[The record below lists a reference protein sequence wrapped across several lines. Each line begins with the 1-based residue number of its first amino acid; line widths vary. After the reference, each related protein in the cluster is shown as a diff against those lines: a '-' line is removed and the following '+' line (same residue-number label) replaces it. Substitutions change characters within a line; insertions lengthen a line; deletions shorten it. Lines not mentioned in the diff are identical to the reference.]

1 MLSQKPPSCTSIH
14 EMRCE
19 HSNARHTET
28 MTNDSTAPS
37 LLPPDDDLDIIHTRR
52 YETRVYRLNESEMLV
67 RGAISD
73 TKPPGLY
80 VIDDPDELEIHQMQI
95 EMKVKVPELEIID
108 AKAGFETHP
117 HTSCPR
123 ILDHYKNLIGL
134 NIARGFTHKVRELFG
149 GPRGCTHITA
159 LLQAMAPAVVQATW
173 SMAVRKR
180 RDDGIA
186 PGAVDKNRENML
198 AGNINTCHVWAEDG
212 EHLRDVREGK
222 PPEPPLQVTER
233 LIQLGRKPEEWR
245 VF

>member
-1 MLSQKPPSCTSIH
+1 MII
-14 EMRCE
+14 
-19 HSNARHTET
+19 
-28 MTNDSTAPS
+28 DSTAPS
-37 LLPPDDDLDIIHTRR
+37 LLPLDDDLDIIHTRR
-52 YETRVYRLNESEMLV
+52 YETRVYRLNESEMLI
-67 RGAISD
+67 RGAITD

-95 EMKVKVPELEIID
+95 EMKVKIPELEIID

-212 EHLRDVREGK
+212 DHLQEVREGK

>member
-1 MLSQKPPSCTSIH
+1 MLSQKSLRCTSIH
-14 EMRCE
+14 KMRCE
-19 HSNARHTET
+19 HSNARHTEI

-37 LLPPDDDLDIIHTRR
+37 LLPLDDDLDIIHTRR

-80 VIDDPDELEIHQMQI
+80 VLDDPEELEIHQMQI
-95 EMKVKVPELEIID
+95 EMKVKVPELEITSVQ
-108 AKAGFETHP
+108 AGFETHP

-123 ILDHYKNLIGL
+123 ILDHYGNLVGL
-134 NIARGFTHKVRELFG
+134 SIARGFTHKVRELFG

-180 RDDGIA
+180 RDDGVA
-186 PGAVDKNRENML
+186 PGALDK
-198 AGNINTCHVWAEDG
+198 
-212 EHLRDVREGK
+212 
-222 PPEPPLQVTER
+222 
-233 LIQLGRKPEEWR
+233 
-245 VF
+245 

>member
-1 MLSQKPPSCTSIH
+1 MCI
-14 EMRCE
+14 RD
-19 HSNARHTET
+19 R
-28 MTNDSTAPS
+28 
-37 LLPPDDDLDIIHTRR
+37 
-52 YETRVYRLNESEMLV
+52 
-67 RGAISD
+67 
-73 TKPPGLY
+73 
-80 VIDDPDELEIHQMQI
+80 
-95 EMKVKVPELEIID
+95 KVKVPELEIID

-180 RDDGIA
+180 RDDGVA
-186 PGAVDKNRENML
+186 PGAVDKNREHML